1 MSVWS
6 NPTNYLKTVSLNVEL
21 LLRALDSNSQ
31 WDRKKV
37 CLDKG
42 SNLGQQE
49 CLRAELS
56 SYIRP

>member
-49 CLRAELS
+49 SLG
-56 SYIRP
+56 